1 MQRALRA
8 VVLPI
13 LLLSLTTNSASAQ
26 DLTLKRTVPGDVSG
40 ACTAAGWPGVD
51 GAGDQTAAGASREPE
66 AEDRAEAARLAGTA
80 SQPMLLGDY
89 SVARDILQRAA
100 ALDPTSEDIAYR
112 LGRSLEE
119 LGRSPDAI
127 AEYCRFLL
135 LAPGSSDAD
144 EVRDRIRRLTTSEA
158 ELAISD
164 AALGHFTRG
173 IAYYEARE
181 LPEAGDAFADAVEEA
196 PEWADAHYNRAV
208 VHALQNRDSLA
219 LAGLEE
225 YLALRPDAP
234 DVDRVRGAI
243 DRLRPD
249 PPGTPAPAGALAAGM
264 LVPGLGHM
272 YSGRTGRGLL
282 VLGVAGGAAA
292 AGLLYE
298 QVNITCLGVPVEGE
312 CPENQVVE
320 RTTEQPY
327 LVPGLAVAAAATVLG
342 AIDAYRGAAS
352 RRAAA
357 RSDGVGSNARPGD
370 GPRFAMPAVRTTR
383 TSLRLEWLRVRF

>member
-1 MQRALRA
+1 MQRSLRA

-51 GAGDQTAAGASREPE
+51 GAADQTATGASREAE

-173 IAYYEARE
+173 ISYYEARE

-243 DRLRPD
+243 DRLRPE

-264 LVPGLGHM
+264 LLPGLGHM

-357 RSDGVGSNARPGD
+357 RADGVGSNARPGD